1 MGEYL
6 LDVAEDLVYPE
17 FGKQHRHLLVSI
29 ALRIKELR
37 KNSGITQEE
46 FYLHTNIHIAR
57 IETGKQNIS
66 VSTLLRI
73 CAYLGVSIQD
83 FFLQLKE

>member
-6 LDVAEDLVYPE
+6 LDVPDLVYPE
-17 FGKQHRHLLVSI
+17 FSKQHRHLLLSI

-37 KNSGITQEE
+37 KNAGITQEE
-46 FYLHTNIHIAR
+46 FYIDTNIHVAR

-73 CAYLGVSIQD
+73 CGYLGITIQD